1 MKAMAIDGSIQE
13 FDVGEEKAKD
23 LIAIDPESM
32 DLQPHDLFQA
42 GGTEDLISRIEEEA
56 RSVLP
61 DVSTPK
67 GRKAVASNAA
77 KVARSKTYIDGL
89 GKDLVARLKQQS
101 NLIDEERRRMRSRL
115 SDLKTEVRQPLTD
128 FENREKDR
136 VARLQDRVAESFAIH
151 DTSTLE
157 AIDAQIANI
166 TAVPIDETWA
176 EYKYTAELAQHSA
189 LTKLTAARLEALKRI
204 YAEEKRKAAEEKA
217 REEREERIRAKAEAD
232 AKLAAERQ
240 ANFEAS
246 MVRQETA
253 RREAEAKAAAER
265 AIFEAQEKETQARL
279 ALAREQQAA
288 EKEAARVKA
297 EAQQKVR
304 DAQEKARIAE
314 QEWIAKAAKERA
326 KEEAA
331 KKNIEVQTRVLSEM
345 AAAIRSEA
353 EVDCGVARRVVKA
366 MADGLI
372 PHVTIIYL

>member
-32 DLQPHDLFQA
+32 NLQPYDLFQT

-56 RSVLP
+56 RSVIP

-89 GKDLVARLKQQS
+89 GKDLVARLKRQS
-101 NLIDEERRRMRSRL
+101 KLIDEERRRMRNRL
-115 SDLKTEVRQPLTD
+115 TELKTEVRQPLTD
-128 FENREKDR
+128 FWNREKDR
-136 VARLQDRVAESFAIH
+136 VARLQVRVAESFAIH
-151 DTSTLE
+151 DTASLA

-166 TAVPIDETWA
+166 TAVPIDDTWA
-176 EYKYTAELAQHSA
+176 EYRYTATMAQRSALEELAT
-189 LTKLTAARLEALKRI
+189 LRNEELKRLD
-204 YAEEKRKAAEEKA
+204 AEEKRKAEEEKA

-240 ANFEAS
+240 AKAEAER
-246 MVRQETA
+246 VRKETA
-253 RREAEAKAAAER
+253 RREAEAER
-265 AIFEAQEKETQARL
+265 AIFEALEKETQARL
-279 ALAREQQAA
+279 ALVRQQQAA
-288 EKEAARVKA
+288 AKEAARVKA

-331 KKNIEVQTRVLSEM
+331 KKNREVQARVLSEM
-345 AAAIRSEA
+345 AAAISSEA
-353 EVDCGVARRVVKA
+353 DVPCSIARKVVAA
-366 MADGLI
+366 MADGMV
-372 PHVTIIYL
+372 PHVTIIYS